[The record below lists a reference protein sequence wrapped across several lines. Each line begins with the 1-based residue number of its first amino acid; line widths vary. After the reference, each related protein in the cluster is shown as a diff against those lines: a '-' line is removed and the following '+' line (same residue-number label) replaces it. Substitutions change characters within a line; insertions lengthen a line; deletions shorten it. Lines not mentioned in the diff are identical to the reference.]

1 MEVTFDIDTN
11 IWPYE
16 TIKLILQPF
25 IENVLKHAW
34 SGDRIHIRV
43 SVQKEGDDILYR
55 IIDDGL
61 GMKQERIQEILDP
74 QDHSHTGRGI
84 RNIDQR
90 VKSHYGSEYGVS
102 ICKKVGIG
110 TSVQIRI
117 PARSRNSNPDKKAA
131 GRREALNQGI
141 Q

>member
-74 QDHSHTGRGI
+74 QDHSHTGAGFETLTSGCNCIMGANTACPSSAKSESGLRFKYAYLQDPEIQTPI
-84 RNIDQR
+84 RR
-90 VKSHYGSEYGVS
+90 
-102 ICKKVGIG
+102 
-110 TSVQIRI
+110 R
-117 PARSRNSNPDKKAA
+117 R
-131 GRREALNQGI
+131 GRREL
-141 Q
+141 

>member
-74 QDHSHTGRGI
+74 QDHSHTGAGFETLTSGCALWERI
-84 RNIDQR
+84 RR
-90 VKSHYGSEYGVS
+90 VHL
-102 ICKKVGIG
+102 
-110 TSVQIRI
+110 QQ
-117 PARSRNSNPDKKAA
+117 SRNRDFGSNTHTCK
-131 GRREALNQGI
+131 I
-141 Q
+141 QKFKPR